1 LLVSVAR
8 GASRVAFT
16 VFASEGSH
24 VAEIPIQR
32 KERSNIWPL
41 LLGLLVLAAVVWF
54 VLSRRQSNDTATAR
68 ADSAA
73 VVTTPAVRTDSAAGA
88 VGGTMTPDTA
98 ARAPR

>member
-1 LLVSVAR
+1 
-8 GASRVAFT
+8 
-16 VFASEGSH
+16 

-54 VLSRRQSNDTATAR
+54 VMTRRQATETAVAP

-73 VVTTPAVRTDSAAGA
+73 VVTNGAVRTDSAAGA
-88 VGGTMTPDTA
+88 VGRPIVTDSA
-98 ARAPR
+98 ATRKP